1 MSIAEKNKMSTT
13 KLKLVYDW
21 TGVLKAEIR
30 QRDGGIEK
38 KKQNEVKIG
47 DFFWEWDMVYL
58 AYKSMRSLMEL

>member
-1 MSIAEKNKMSTT
+1 MSTT